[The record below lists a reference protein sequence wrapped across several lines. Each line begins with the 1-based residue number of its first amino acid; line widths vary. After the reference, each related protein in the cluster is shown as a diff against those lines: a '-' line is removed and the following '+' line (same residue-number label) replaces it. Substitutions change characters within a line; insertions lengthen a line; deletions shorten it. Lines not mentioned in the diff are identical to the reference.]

1 MQDVYKNIVEYNPS
15 RECNVL
21 IVFDEMIADMN
32 SNNNLNQII
41 TELCIRE
48 RKLNISTNNL

>member
-21 IVFDEMIADMN
+21 IVSDEMIADMN

-48 RKLNISTNNL
+48 RKLNISTNN